1 MFIRKNMAKER
12 FAKRLDAY
20 RRNKEERYRL
30 QTLDAEQRTR
40 GTSLEG
46 LFLGPK
52 AENQTLFQELVN
64 QAIDNHCDY
73 RRDYFSTDPISITHE
88 HKQSNNYKMTIE
100 GLRVKFN
107 ELLGELK
114 LTPPFHSYRWH
125 GHMNGDLTIPAML
138 GYFAGMLYNPNNVAA
153 EASPSTTLLEMEV
166 GNQMCIMLGYHIP
179 EKDSDESLRGWGH
192 ITCDGTVANLESMW
206 AARNMKYYAIS
217 IVEALKAESV
227 FQDARDTTVKTLDGR
242 EERMID
248 LDYWTLLNLKMDD
261 VLKVPEQ
268 IKRRLGDNNERIDAL
283 FNDVMNKYSLQKIGF
298 VEFYRR
304 FLPTMSTPVILG
316 PASMHYSWPKSA
328 AVLGIGAEQIKGI
341 YVDLDC
347 RMRIDHLRDML
358 EECLQQK
365 RPVIMTV
372 CVIGSTE
379 ESAVDPLVDVLALRE
394 EFRSKGLEFMIHADG
409 AWGGYFASIL
419 HEPKEPVAQYRN
431 STPALLLSEYVTA
444 QYRALKYSDSITIDP
459 HKAGFIPYPSGG
471 LCYRNSALRN
481 IVSFTAPVVY
491 HGGVDPTVG
500 VYGIE
505 GSKPG
510 AAAAGVYFSHKVLGI
525 DRYGYGQLLG
535 KGIFNSKRFYAA
547 LVTLSLESDPFFVV
561 PIQRL
566 PAQKQGQDV
575 EQQLAFI
582 REYLGPD
589 KTNEEIIN
597 NPQAYKLLLELG
609 SDHNIVTYM
618 FGLKPEA
625 GKQVVPLD
633 VVNQVN
639 QEVFRKLSL
648 SPDENNNIPSVPMI
662 VTASQFQPE
671 AYGDEFITHIIESL
685 KVDKIGTV
693 DFIIS
698 TTTTPFLTDTFNEN
712 GKSML
717 TVVMN
722 VLRETVLDAIDTVK
736 SSR

>member
-283 FNDVMNKYSLQKIGF
+283 FNDVMNKYSLQK
-298 VEFYRR
+298 
-304 FLPTMSTPVILG
+304 
-316 PASMHYSWPKSA
+316 
-328 AVLGIGAEQIKGI
+328 
-341 YVDLDC
+341 
-347 RMRIDHLRDML
+347 
-358 EECLQQK
+358 
-365 RPVIMTV
+365 
-372 CVIGSTE
+372 
-379 ESAVDPLVDVLALRE
+379 
-394 EFRSKGLEFMIHADG
+394 
-409 AWGGYFASIL
+409 
-419 HEPKEPVAQYRN
+419 
-431 STPALLLSEYVTA
+431 
-444 QYRALKYSDSITIDP
+444 
-459 HKAGFIPYPSGG
+459 
-471 LCYRNSALRN
+471 
-481 IVSFTAPVVY
+481 
-491 HGGVDPTVG
+491 
-500 VYGIE
+500 
-505 GSKPG
+505 
-510 AAAAGVYFSHKVLGI
+510 
-525 DRYGYGQLLG
+525 
-535 KGIFNSKRFYAA
+535 
-547 LVTLSLESDPFFVV
+547 
-561 PIQRL
+561 
-566 PAQKQGQDV
+566 
-575 EQQLAFI
+575 
-582 REYLGPD
+582 
-589 KTNEEIIN
+589 
-597 NPQAYKLLLELG
+597 
-609 SDHNIVTYM
+609 
-618 FGLKPEA
+618 
-625 GKQVVPLD
+625 
-633 VVNQVN
+633 
-639 QEVFRKLSL
+639 
-648 SPDENNNIPSVPMI
+648 
-662 VTASQFQPE
+662 
-671 AYGDEFITHIIESL
+671 
-685 KVDKIGTV
+685 
-693 DFIIS
+693 
-698 TTTTPFLTDTFNEN
+698 
-712 GKSML
+712 
-717 TVVMN
+717 
-722 VLRETVLDAIDTVK
+722 
-736 SSR
+736 